1 MSTPRVLLPVLA
13 VLLSAPAHADS
24 SFLPARM
31 KAVPDLASWRKNHLL
46 QDVEELPGLTD
57 QQKQAILGKIT
68 GNLKAQYTALSSVPK
83 PASCA
88 GAPAVNYVYALRA
101 TGQHSA
107 CVQFAGNC
115 LATADSPLVALVGA
129 QCEADRQNATAAESY
144 FAVASSPK
152 FAAHPDYDQAL
163 LENAMY
169 ENFGPH
175 PEMVEALLAR
185 EPRWD
190 QATRALWK
198 GVIRRAGSVDT
209 GGLTHAQV
217 DKFLDDQIKQARG
230 DLHDLLL
237 SLKIAIAVNVD
248 ERLTDGLN
256 LLSDQTG
263 SFRTPLG
270 YYSTA
275 YRAVYEGF
283 GDDFAMARG
292 IYDLYDH
299 FADQWATFPTE
310 ENTYNYSELYG
321 VICKANLLQGNDL
334 DNFNQL
340 RANLRAGKL
349 DFNSALTQVE
359 ALAGKFSGKADVMAT
374 YGSLLSQAGRH
385 DEALKAYWTAHRD
398 CRYYNRANWGL
409 VLEKRYRR
417 YSALPD
423 YAANEAKA
431 AAAVK
436 AIQVPQVT
444 SQYFVNWNSLTSAE
458 QGRVLYGSRIW
469 VPYYQMMF
477 NAKSRVFIKNPSD
490 LLSDTPGL
498 EDIKD
503 ERIEGDGHVT
513 DHRLWD
519 DVRGVGGEVV
529 AADASE
535 VFQGVQ
541 GDYNLL
547 GHEMTH
553 QFHAVLA
560 NEKSPLADCIEGQ
573 YAWAK
578 KNHHFPDDYSS
589 VNSKEFFAQGVTY
602 YLVPADSPERF
613 GLNQSW
619 LPKYDPQQFDF
630 IKSIDAAA
638 GAESKIE
645 CRSSD
650 K

>member
-217 DKFLDDQIKQARG
+217 DNFLDDQIKQARG

-237 SLKIAIAVNVD
+237 SLKIAIAVNVRHHEFLID
-248 ERLTDGLN
+248 VRVRVKEVGV
-256 LLSDQTG
+256 
-263 SFRTPLG
+263 
-270 YYSTA
+270 A
-275 YRAVYEGF
+275 
-283 GDDFAMARG
+283 G
-292 IYDLYDH
+292 IGVDH
-299 FADQWATFPTE
+299 
-310 ENTYNYSELYG
+310 
-321 VICKANLLQGNDL
+321 
-334 DNFNQL
+334 
-340 RANLRAGKL
+340 
-349 DFNSALTQVE
+349 
-359 ALAGKFSGKADVMAT
+359 
-374 YGSLLSQAGRH
+374 H
-385 DEALKAYWTAHRD
+385 
-398 CRYYNRANWGL
+398 L
-409 VLEKRYRR
+409 V
-417 YSALPD
+417 
-423 YAANEAKA
+423 
-431 AAAVK
+431 
-436 AIQVPQVT
+436 
-444 SQYFVNWNSLTSAE
+444 
-458 QGRVLYGSRIW
+458 
-469 VPYYQMMF
+469 
-477 NAKSRVFIKNPSD
+477 D
-490 LLSDTPGL
+490 LLHAPL
-498 EDIKD
+498 
-503 ERIEGDGHVT
+503 VAF
-513 DHRLWD
+513 
-519 DVRGVGGEVV
+519 GELVV
-529 AADASE
+529 A
-535 VFQGVQ
+535 
-541 GDYNLL
+541 
-547 GHEMTH
+547 
-553 QFHAVLA
+553 HAETPVRVALR
-560 NEKSPLADCIEGQ
+560 E
-573 YAWAK
+573 
-578 KNHHFPDDYSS
+578 
-589 VNSKEFFAQGVTY
+589 
-602 YLVPADSPERF
+602 
-613 GLNQSW
+613 
-619 LPKYDPQQFDF
+619 
-630 IKSIDAAA
+630 AAA
-638 GAESKIE
+638 GGHLVDLVVVEHLEDHFEAVEAGRVGIRLHALLQ
-645 CRSSD
+645 RSQLGG
-650 K
+650 